1 MAFLIDKNKKMA
13 KQFITE
19 EGLEKLK
26 EELNYLKT
34 EKRQEISRRIQAA
47 KELGDLSENAEYSE
61 AKEQQALNEGK
72 VAEIEETIKNAQTI
86 NNNRKSSVVNVGST
100 ITVKNGGGERTFTI
114 VGSNEANPSEGKI
127 SNETPLAISFL
138 GHKANDKIKVET
150 PKGKVEYKIMSIS

>member
-1 MAFLIDKNKKMA
+1 MT

-19 EGLEKLK
+19 EGLKKLK
-26 EELNYLKT
+26 EDLNYLKT

-72 VAEIEETIKNAQTI
+72 IVEMEETFKNAETI
-86 NNNRKSSVVNVGST
+86 DDRHSNSDIVSIGST
-100 ITVKNGGGERTFTI
+100 VKVRDDKTERIFTI

-127 SNETPLAISFL
+127 SNETPLAMSFL
-138 GHKANDKIKVET
+138 GHKVNDKVKVET
-150 PKGKVEYKIMSIS
+150 PKGKIEYLILESK

>member
-1 MAFLIDKNKKMA
+1 MV

-61 AKEQQALNEGK
+61 SKEQQALNEGK
-72 VAEIEETIKNAQTI
+72 IAEMEETFKNAQTI
-86 NNNRKSSVVNVGST
+86 DNNHDSNIVSIGST
-100 ITVKNGGGERTFTI
+100 VTIKNGEKKRTYTI

-138 GHKANDKIKVET
+138 GHKVDDKVEVET
-150 PKGKVEYKIMSIS
+150 PKGKVESKIIKIR

>member
-1 MAFLIDKNKKMA
+1 MV

-61 AKEQQALNEGK
+61 AKEQQALNEGNI
-72 VAEIEETIKNAQTI
+72 AEMEETLKNAQTI
-86 NNNRKSSVVNVGST
+86 DNDHNSNIVSVGST
-100 ITVKNGGGERTFTI
+100 ITIKNDGGKRTYTI

-127 SNETPLAISFL
+127 SNETPLAISFI
-138 GHKANDKIKVET
+138 GHKVNDKVEVET
-150 PKGKVEYKIMSIS
+150 PKGKVEYKIIKIE